1 MDSLK
6 HDWLTEGL
14 IDYEYK
20 KYILLAYLKDVS
32 SRFNQSQLYP
42 FMSDLIFHYRNLIQ
56 VKESKKL
63 MYDSFPE
70 TLSKADF
77 NKLRLTYDKIVN
89 DGEVMS
95 QIEEIIAFAIPRM
108 KGMLEEGK
116 ELFEFVEENIALE
129 PVGVS
134 PIYSDEGYLFINQD
148 ASSNVSIFRYQMTF
162 FEHAEERYRSMSTE
176 FVMNEVRSIS
186 KTYENIK
193 VSLIRRF
200 TELPNP
206 ATFLASSKLKFPL
219 AETVL
224 PVAKRMLVREISSS
238 T

>member
-6 HDWLTEGL
+6 HDWLTAGL

-20 KYILLAYLKDVS
+20 KYILLAYLKDIGK
-32 SRFNQSQLYP
+32 RFNQSELYP
-42 FMSDLIFHYRNLIQ
+42 FMTDLIFHYRNLIK

-70 TLSKADF
+70 TLTKADF

-89 DGEVMS
+89 DDEVMK
-95 QIEEIIAFAIPRM
+95 QIEEIISFALPKM

-116 ELFEFVEENIALE
+116 ELYEFVEENINLE
-129 PVGVS
+129 PVGLS

-148 ASSNVSIFRYQMTF
+148 ASIDVAIFRYQLTF
-162 FEHAEERYRSMSTE
+162 FEHAEEKYRSISTE
-176 FVMNEVRSIS
+176 FLMNQMRGLS

-193 VSLIRRF
+193 VELTRQF

-206 ATFLASSKLKFPL
+206 ATYLAVSKLKFPL
-219 AETVL
+219 NETVL
-224 PVAKRMLVREISSS
+224 PVAKRMLVRKISV

>member
-1 MDSLK
+1 MDSLR

-20 KYILLAYLKDVS
+20 KYILLAYLKDVGR
-32 SRFNQSQLYP
+32 RFNQSELYP
-42 FMSDLIFHYRNLIQ
+42 FMSDLIFHYRNLIK

-89 DGEVMS
+89 DDEVMQ
-95 QIEEIIAFAIPRM
+95 QIEEIISFAIPKM

-116 ELFEFVEENIALE
+116 ELYEFVEEQINLE

-134 PIYSDEGYLFINQD
+134 PIYSDEGYLFINQEK
-148 ASSNVSIFRYQMTF
+148 SSDVSIYRYQMTF
-162 FEHAEERYRSMSTE
+162 FEHAEEKYRSMTTE
-176 FVMNEVRSIS
+176 FLMNEMRNIS

-193 VSLIRRF
+193 VSLTKRF

-206 ATFLASSKLKFPL
+206 ATYLAVSKLKFPL
-219 AETVL
+219 NETVL
-224 PVAKRMLVREISSS
+224 PVAKRMLVRAIS
-238 T
+238 